1 MYHRNLNLNGKDY
14 RYTINPDGLIST
26 FFVGPL
32 YRTDLYFFR
41 IGTTETNDVNLT
53 AKLKK
58 RMKIYKNRIKDW
70 SLNDADVHQ
79 MGVSRTSYYKGWFVN
94 GHIYVNF
101 YLKYDIETLSKITG
115 FTIEMAE

>member
-1 MYHRNLNLNGKDY
+1 MLKLF
-14 RYTINPDGLIST
+14 
-26 FFVGPL
+26 FFVVPL

-70 SLNDADVHQ
+70 SLNDADEHQ
-79 MGVSRTSYYKGWFVN
+79 MGASRTSYYKGWFVN
-94 GHIYVNF
+94 GKIYVNF
-101 YLKYDIETLSKITG
+101 YLEYDIETLSKITG